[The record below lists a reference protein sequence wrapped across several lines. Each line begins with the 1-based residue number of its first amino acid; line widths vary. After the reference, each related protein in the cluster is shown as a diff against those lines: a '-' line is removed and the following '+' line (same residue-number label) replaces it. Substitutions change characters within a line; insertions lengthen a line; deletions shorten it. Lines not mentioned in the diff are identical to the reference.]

1 MNSLKAQA
9 VLALCVFML
18 LVVGGSSF
26 FYFLFAVDYY
36 IEQKKE
42 TMEESYWQLQ
52 SVDLSQEALEEDEV
66 IQALEDES
74 FSVIICD
81 ENMQA
86 VYASKVSGRNNLI
99 QTYIAGHTE
108 DYTVYAHAVYERDI
122 ARKPIVLKGLIRQEN
137 RNYYVYLY
145 ENTTVIRRSVTYV
158 NEFLRGVVVI
168 AMLLG
173 IVFAWVLSKAIVG
186 PVERIRSITGKI
198 AEGDYSARLEK
209 PMPNKELEE
218 LRQSINRMTDRI
230 DLPRREELRIE
241 VKGYYRPTLYDAMT
255 GEIREVS
262 CTHKDGRTRIL
273 ETVYDHDSLLY
284 ALDEAPAPDRREER
298 STAEAPA
305 RIQREERSPAEASA
319 QNRREEGALPE
330 KEASAPVQTAKDSGI
345 KLPDYVPFCLEEP
358 NVCVLDMAK
367 SSLDGMEWEAPEEI
381 LRIDNA
387 YRKKLG
393 YPLRQEA
400 FPQPWLMPEED
411 CGSHRISL
419 RFTIRSEIPID
430 HPVLALEQAA
440 QTRLTLNGEAVSP
453 EITGYYVDR
462 SIQTVA
468 LPGLRAGENILIQET
483 P

>member
-230 DLPRREELRIE
+230 QNDISDLNNYNYLLLNKNHSISQFEEHRRQFIRNVTHELKTPLAIISSQVEMMEIE
-241 VKGYYRPTLYDAMT
+241 GDKAD
-255 GEIREVS
+255 REAYCAS
-262 CTHKDGRTRIL
+262 IL
-273 ETVYDHDSLLY
+273 EEVNKLSKMVSSLLKDSFTESPVANPQMVRGSLSELMKELMPKY
-284 ALDEAPAPDRREER
+284 EVWMRTNHFCWQSEIQNGCMAVFDKMEIELAANNYIMNAGWHTPKGGQIRASLKKENGGIRFSVYNEGEPIAQADKEKIWDCFYQGQEKKTENAEVGLGLYIVKNIVSRHQGLCGMENLPD
-298 STAEAPA
+298 
-305 RIQREERSPAEASA
+305 
-319 QNRREEGALPE
+319 GVKFWLWLPE
-330 KEASAPVQTAKDSGI
+330 A
-345 KLPDYVPFCLEEP
+345 
-358 NVCVLDMAK
+358 
-367 SSLDGMEWEAPEEI
+367 
-381 LRIDNA
+381 
-387 YRKKLG
+387 
-393 YPLRQEA
+393 
-400 FPQPWLMPEED
+400 
-411 CGSHRISL
+411 
-419 RFTIRSEIPID
+419 
-430 HPVLALEQAA
+430 
-440 QTRLTLNGEAVSP
+440 
-453 EITGYYVDR
+453 
-462 SIQTVA
+462 
-468 LPGLRAGENILIQET
+468 
-483 P
+483 